1 MAEGVVAQILN
12 PDLERESGML
22 LNLSLLQLQ
31 ITTHFRSEPAIGWIR
46 VKE

>member
-1 MAEGVVAQILN
+1 MAEGVVAQVLN

-22 LNLSLLQLQ
+22 SNLSLLQLQ
-31 ITTHFRSEPAIGWIR
+31 ITKHFRSEPAIGSTR